1 MAEPR
6 QLLDCSDRS
15 NLGRRLTLAP
25 GGGFEALLD
34 VRGDDAAARAVT
46 VHLDVRPLT
55 GAPAGGVFGPDAVLT
70 RTDEV
75 RARARLE
82 AGVGG
87 HVAKIELDVAGGV
100 RVCAAVSSLRVSA
113 INDGGAPIDVGAF
126 AGYGTSSGTP
136 SLTVFGAPLS
146 FMAEWE
152 LDVPAFARSVEI
164 LRPPDF
170 ELRVDVALGRAGGI
184 VGRWLYGDR
193 VRPDQRMRP
202 LPLANGCRRLRVT
215 SLAPGRR
222 LNPVALFH
230 LAL

>member
-6 QLLDCSDRS
+6 QLLDCPDRS

-25 GGGFEALLD
+25 GGDFEALLD

-46 VHLDVRPLT
+46 VHLDVRPT
-55 GAPAGGVFGPDAVLT
+55 TTAPGGVFGPDAVLT

-87 HVAKIELDVAGGV
+87 HVARIELDVAAGV
-100 RVCAAVSSLRVSA
+100 RVGVSVSSLRVSA
-113 INDGGAPIDVGAF
+113 VNDGGAPIDVGAF
-126 AGYGTSSGTP
+126 VGYGTSSGSP

-164 LRPPDF
+164 LRPPDS
-170 ELRVDVALGRAGGI
+170 ELRVDVALGRAGGV
-184 VGRWLYGDR
+184 VGRWLYGQR
-193 VRPDQRMRP
+193 VLPDQRMAP